1 MQSLHQGLLRTANST
16 RLSFAHGAAALNALC
31 GFIEQCNV
39 SSVRQL
45 RDLSF
50 SSAAW
55 TKAFNIILE
64 RSERHKSKPLR
75 RLLMTLTEILSK
87 HEQDDVKLSLIEHVV
102 TRATRAICGQPDT
115 ASIKPAIQA
124 LEHFIHAGL
133 ISAQDVVKY
142 AIEISGVSQ
151 AISEAGMGPLVE
163 GETESNSIQREKSVE
178 EFAMSV
184 LGWVQFPD
192 CAPAAGRFL
201 SIFFQS
207 LNAETSNQAVSDET
221 VPLWI
226 NPVKQTINLH
236 PELFEELEHH
246 VLPGLLTL
254 NPTDTCAFLRTLPL
268 RDITRGNV
276 GADAASN
283 IQLCF
288 LIAKVA
294 ASLQIGSGSVR
305 EDESTLTNVVANSRG
320 QHGTEEQESF
330 LIDSEALACKHLEH
344 SSASVRLSALSL
356 IISSS
361 VASKPFTQRVL
372 EILRIC
378 IPYFHVEVNP
388 KARNEYIA
396 LMQKLCLRIR
406 LAIMSF
412 LKTDKNPLKIG
423 FEESSTSKAAS
434 VTKDTAGWKT
444 REQMLRAHLVFRK
457 RYLLFLLHELRPTAS
472 YQSHITA
479 LRILHPL
486 LGREWA
492 SQVAANYNYLNE
504 LDKALPWNIFY
515 QPLYDLLLDPFDDVR
530 QWAAMVIQLCIE
542 RGLAVHVLSPAKT
555 IEGKTDKADQIGKVT
570 ADAPVID
577 RVLRMAEKK
586 AKQTGRADHADGVG
600 RLYELL
606 YLSNRV
612 IVESTKRHYSSFS
625 ILDRLISEMEKD
637 VKSANNDLL
646 QAIGNA
652 SLHGHLIALRY
663 ESTFSILTY
672 SILITDIRH
681 IVSHPDYFATLD
693 RSTKSSL
700 DWWRKFTERI
710 HLICRDVWEV
720 VRHTLTFDAPEGHEI
735 DEEVDDV
742 DIGTKD
748 VLSFCWR
755 ALKESR
761 LAP

>member
-1 MQSLHQGLLRTANST
+1 
-16 RLSFAHGAAALNALC
+16 
-31 GFIEQCNV
+31 
-39 SSVRQL
+39 
-45 RDLSF
+45 
-50 SSAAW
+50 
-55 TKAFNIILE
+55 
-64 RSERHKSKPLR
+64 
-75 RLLMTLTEILSK
+75 MTLTEILSK
-87 HEQDDVKLSLIEHVV
+87 HEQDDVKLSLIGHVV
-102 TRATRAICGQPDT
+102 TRAIRAICGQPDT

-133 ISAQDVVKY
+133 ATAQDVVKY
-142 AIEISGVSQ
+142 AIEISGGSQ
-151 AISEAGMGPLVE
+151 AMSDVGMGSLVTRK
-163 GETESNSIQREKSVE
+163 TESTSIHRDRTVE
-178 EFAMSV
+178 DFTVSV

-207 LNAETSNQAVSDET
+207 LNAESSNQAVSDET
-221 VPLWI
+221 APLWI
-226 NPVKQTINLH
+226 NPVKHTINLH
-236 PELFEELEHH
+236 PELFEEFEHY
-246 VLPGLLTL
+246 VLPGLLIL
-254 NPTDTCAFLRTLPL
+254 RPTDTRAFLKTLPL
-268 RDITRGNV
+268 TDITRGIV
-276 GADAASN
+276 GPDAAAN

-294 ASLQIGSGSVR
+294 ASLKIGSGSAR
-305 EDESTLTNVVANSRG
+305 GDESSLANVFANSRG
-320 QHGTEEQESF
+320 QNGTQEQASF
-330 LIDSEALACKHLEH
+330 LIDSEALACNHLEH
-344 SSASVRLSALSL
+344 STASVRLSALSL
-356 IISSS
+356 LISSS
-361 VASKPFTQRVL
+361 VTSKPLTQRVL
-372 EILRIC
+372 ETLRIC

-406 LAIMSF
+406 LAILSF
-412 LKTDKNPLKIG
+412 LRADKNSLEIG
-423 FEESSTSKAAS
+423 FEKSFNSKAVS
-434 VTKDTAGWKT
+434 VTKNTTGWKT

-486 LGREWA
+486 LAGEWA
-492 SQVAANYNYLNE
+492 SQVAGNYKYLNA
-504 LDKALPWNIFY
+504 LDEALPRNLFY

-530 QWAAMVIQLCIE
+530 QWAAMVIQVYID
-542 RGLAVHVLSPAKT
+542 RDLAVHVPSPAET
-555 IEGKTDKADQIGKVT
+555 IEEKSDEADRIGKVT
-570 ADAPVID
+570 ANAPVID
-577 RVLRMAEKK
+577 TALHMAEKK

-612 IVESTKRHYSSFS
+612 IVESTKGHYSSFS

-637 VKSANNDLL
+637 VKVANDDLL
-646 QAIGNA
+646 QAIGDA

-663 ESTFSILTY
+663 GSTFSILTH
-672 SILITDIRH
+672 SILTTYVRH

-693 RSTKSSL
+693 RSTKSAL

-710 HLICRDVWEV
+710 HLICRGIWEV
-720 VRHTLTFDAPEGHEI
+720 VRHTLCFDAPEGHEI

-748 VLSFCWR
+748 ILSFCWR

-761 LAP
+761 LTP